1 LNEEAPIIPCADSYW
16 AFRVLLPSHVT
27 KPLLDVLG
35 AHAGCTRRSAVR
47 KLTDYFAQL
56 AIRRDIVVDRNW
68 GDIYGEGFAGRIP
81 PSIKI
86 DPIGRLTIQRLAT
99 RFRLC
104 VGRGPVPPF
113 QVAKGLMDVPHPELR
128 LDRRPYSGCAIC
140 PILAEG
146 HANLAT

>member
-16 AFRVLLPSHVT
+16 AFRVLLPSHVA
-27 KPLLDVLG
+27 KPLLDVFG

-47 KLTDYFAQL
+47 KLTDYSAQL

-86 DPIGRLTIQRLAT
+86 DPIGRLTI
-99 RFRLC
+99 
-104 VGRGPVPPF
+104 PP
-113 QVAKGLMDVPHPELR
+113 A
-128 LDRRPYSGCAIC
+128 
-140 PILAEG
+140 
-146 HANLAT
+146 